1 MKEQLATELLVT
13 VMGWDDAEVAQ
24 ERPYL
29 QALAEYKYDEYQ
41 QFSPGMRFIE
51 SLAIWLR
58 QFQSPEEQKIAYRFV
73 KERLVFFSAAEIAH
87 LVAISYPDLIRP
99 TLIRRA
105 AQQLNVDQTRVTA
118 VARSQAFEVLERQ
131 CLFLGLSDGARLD
144 IFRRSNPHL
153 SHDQIYRTHEIS
165 DGRAEGL
172 HGDLKKELAK
182 ILGCAPTED
191 QARFTTI
198 VLIDDFTASGKSF
211 LRDEGGKKKGK
222 ISKWLEAVGENG
234 ELRGVVDATKLHVC
248 TLFYV
253 AADAAVDRL
262 REELGAELRSVL
274 PNATYE
280 VLVGQRLDKAVPLSQ
295 ATDAEFVRLVDSNQ
309 YYNDRVYDEH
319 MKKGRGDGRRGFDE
333 GLLPIVLT
341 HNTPNNSVLLL
352 WANPDEI
359 GDKVRGLFPRVSRHR
374 SNR

>member
-51 SLAIWLR
+51 SLAIWLQ
-58 QFQSPEEQKIAYRFV
+58 QFQSSEERRIAYGFV
-73 KERLVFFSAAEIAH
+73 KARLVFVSAAEIAH

-105 AQQLNVDQTRVTA
+105 AQQLGVDQTRVA
-118 VARSQAFEVLERQ
+118 ALARSREFEVLERQ

-182 ILGCAPTED
+182 ILQRDPSDDEAKF
-191 QARFTTI
+191 RTI

-222 ISKWLEAVGENG
+222 ISKWLETVDANG
-234 ELRGVVDATKLHVC
+234 ELRGVIDDKHLHVC

-253 AADAAVDRL
+253 ATTAAADRL
-262 REELGAELRSVL
+262 REGLGAELRSVL
-274 PNATYE
+274 PGATHE
-280 VLVGQRLDKAVPLSQ
+280 VLVTQRLDDAAALSDI
-295 ATDAEFVRLVDSNQ
+295 ADAEFLRLVDADR
-309 YYNDRVYDEH
+309 YYNDRVYDDH

-333 GLLPIVLT
+333 GLLPVVLT

-359 GDKVRGLFPRVSRHR
+359 GDKIRGLFPRVSRHR